1 MTRNETAA
9 TKAVEVKA
17 RRKGMFL
24 KRWTSDDPT
33 LPDKSSYWLIDM
45 TTELPAIVDPLGL
58 EQIDEILNALP
69 DKT

>member
-1 MTRNETAA
+1 MTTDKTAA
-9 TKAVEVKA
+9 TKAVEEKA
-17 RRKGMFL
+17 RRKGMYL
-24 KRWTSDDPT
+24 RQWTSNDPT
-33 LPDKSSYWLIDM
+33 LPDKSSYWLIDT